1 MKFYLNLHACPE
13 GHVVWCF
20 INDRSCLQGF
30 FPAWMRAVPGWW
42 GWTSKGIEDVGRNWN
57 DYFFGGG
64 HWDIRFELFIS
75 SRFQPVERFG
85 SLKSIPTQNN
95 WLRHFS
101 ATNWPPFIFERA
113 KVIQSGYDT
122 HELQGMKTTL
132 LRIHLFF
139 VRSRRR
145 PFIEFLIWPVQ
156 GKKWQEKK
164 RVAHGMWW
172 EGQASFFFKGRIVE
186 WHINGYGSFKV
197 GHFLSEATSSQSLP
211 NLHCGASFTF
221 QSFRGLEWFGA

>member
-20 INDRSCLQGF
+20 INDRSCRQGF
-30 FPAWMRAVPGWW
+30 FPAWMRAVPGRW

-64 HWDIRFELFIS
+64 HWDIRFGGGRLFFKIDILSCLSLRDS
-75 SRFQPVERFG
+75 SCLWFG
-85 SLKSIPTQNN
+85 SLKSVPTQNN

-145 PFIEFLIWPVQ
+145 PFIKFWSDQ
-156 GKKWQEKK
+156 CRGKKWQEKK

-172 EGQASFFFKGRIVE
+172 EGAGIIFFWGRIVE
-186 WHINGYGSFKV
+186 WISV
-197 GHFLSEATSSQSLP
+197 DMDLL
-211 NLHCGASFTF
+211 
-221 QSFRGLEWFGA
+221 R